1 VRGGSGTRRQA
12 ILAGALDVLSAEPT
26 ASMQR
31 VAQASGLH
39 RATLYRHFPSRE
51 SLEAALLQRAL
62 DDAEV
67 AIVGARPAEGPA
79 LEALHRVVAAIAE
92 VGDRYRVVSH
102 TPGTD
107 PALRAREEEVGAPL
121 LALLERGVSEGALRD
136 DLPVRWGAE
145 VLVALVLTALRAA
158 RAGEQDVPDVA
169 SLVCST
175 FVHGMGAGPAR

>member
-1 VRGGSGTRRQA
+1 
-12 ILAGALDVLSAEPT
+12 
-26 ASMQR
+26 MQR
-31 VAQASGLH
+31 VAEASGLH

-67 AIVGARPAEGPA
+67 AIVRARPAEGPA
-79 LEALHRVVAAIAE
+79 PEALQRVVAAIAE

-121 LALLERGVSEGALRD
+121 LALLERGVTEGALRG

-145 VLVALVLTALRAA
+145 VLVGLVLTALRVTH
-158 RAGEQDVPDVA
+158 AGELDVPDVA

-175 FVHGMGAGPAR
+175 FVDGMGAGSAG